1 MKHEI
6 TSLHLQQFRSYDDF
20 AVELSPNVNIVVG
33 PNASGKTNLLESV
46 LLICG
51 NSSFRAQF
59 ADVVMNNRSWFRIE
73 ANFGNIARSL
83 GVDTSTD
90 MVKKKYTIND
100 TARQRLRF
108 EDILPTVIF
117 EPENMRML
125 TGSPELRREF
135 LDEILSLIDPIFS
148 QTKKQYIR
156 VLAQRN
162 KLLKLGSTQANSQMF
177 VWNIRLSELAGY
189 IVEARLKLIYD
200 LNSQLSQIYSQIAGH
215 NTTVNINYQSNINT
229 NNYETDLMH
238 KLEQNIELDILRGF
252 TGFGPHRD
260 DFNINLKGSQAKTT
274 ASRGETRTL
283 VLSLKLLQVQLVKQK
298 RSKAPIILLDDVFSE
313 LDGFRRKA
321 LTSYLSD
328 NQTIITTTDADIIA
342 KDFAQHTNTI
352 MLA

>member
-1 MKHEI
+1 
-6 TSLHLQQFRSYDDF
+6 
-20 AVELSPNVNIVVG
+20 VVG

-51 NSSFRAQF
+51 SNSFRAQLG
-59 ADVVMNNRSWFRIE
+59 DVVKNNHDWFRIE
-73 ANFGNIARSL
+73 ANFGNITRSL
-83 GVDTSTD
+83 GVDISGD
-90 MVKKKYTIND
+90 ALKKKYTIND

-135 LDEILSLIDPIFS
+135 LDEILSIIDPIFG

-162 KLLKLGSTQANSQMF
+162 KLLKMGQKQANTQMF

-189 IVEARLKLIYD
+189 MVEARIKLID
-200 LNSQLSQIYSQIAGH
+200 ELNSQLSQIYSEIAGH
-215 NTTVNINYQSNINT
+215 NTTASIKYQSNINI
-229 NNYETDLMH
+229 NNYETNLMH
-238 KLEQNIELDILRGF
+238 KLEQNLELDALRGF
-252 TGFGPHRD
+252 TGYGPHRD
-260 DFNINLKGSQAKTT
+260 DFNISLKGAQAKTT

-283 VLSLKLLQVQLVKQK
+283 VLSLKLLQVQFVKQK
-298 RSKAPIILLDDVFSE
+298 RSTAPIILLDDVFSE

-321 LTSYLSD
+321 LTSYLHD

-352 MLA
+352 MLS